1 MAARSRKSVGIAAAG
16 ALGAVLSLFAGVGQA
31 LADAAPAA
39 AAPPMNAYQ
48 GVLAI
53 DGGATAWMLTSTA
66 LVLFM
71 TLPGLAL
78 FYGGMV
84 RRKNII
90 ATITQSVAVSALVT
104 VLWFLVG
111 YSLSFTTHANAGL
124 NQFIGSFDAV
134 TLNGVTK
141 DSANGLAKNI
151 PEFLYF
157 SYQLTFAIITP
168 ALICGAF
175 AERMKFSALLLF
187 NALWTIFVYSPIAH
201 WVWGGGFLGTLGVI
215 DFAGGS
221 VVHVNAG
228 VAGLVCALFL
238 GPRHGFRRD
247 NMAPHNL
254 VLTMIGASMLLVGW
268 IGFNSG
274 SAIAA
279 DGLASVALLNTIL
292 APMCGALSWM
302 AVEWIDHK
310 KPTLLGMLSGIV
322 AGLVAITPAAGFVD
336 PKGAFIIGLVSGPV
350 CYAGAIWLKNW
361 LKYDDSLDAFGVHGI
376 GGMAGALLTGVLAT
390 KLINPAGADANIVKQ
405 ALGLGATI
413 AWSAVGTL
421 IILFICKFTTGLRVT
436 RDEEI
441 EGLDT
446 VLHGEALH
454 D

>member
-1 MAARSRKSVGIAAAG
+1 MRTARRIGAVFATALASLIPAAA
-16 ALGAVLSLFAGVGQA
+16 FA
-31 LADAAPAA
+31 ADAAAA
-39 AAPPMNAYQ
+39 AVKPSFAAYQ
-48 GVLAI
+48 APLAI
-53 DGGATAWMLTSTA
+53 DGAATAWMLTSTA

-84 RRKNII
+84 RRKNVI

-104 VLWFLVG
+104 VLWFAVG
-111 YSLSFTTHANAGL
+111 YSLSFS
-124 NQFIGSFDAV
+124 QGSAQSQPFLGGFDAFF
-134 TLNGVTK
+134 LNGVRPDT
-141 DSANGLAKNI
+141 ANGLAKTI
-151 PEFLYF
+151 PEYLYF
-157 SYQLTFAIITP
+157 AYQLTFAIITP
-168 ALICGAF
+168 ALITGAF

-187 NALWTIFVYSPIAH
+187 MSLWTVLIYSPIAH

-254 VLTMIGASMLLVGW
+254 VLTAIGASILLVGW
-268 IGFNSG
+268 IGFNAG
-274 SAIAA
+274 SAVAA
-279 DGLASVALLNTIL
+279 DALASVALLNTIL

-302 AVEWIDHK
+302 VVEWIQRK
-310 KPTLLGMLSGIV
+310 KPTLLGLLSGMV

-336 PKGAFIIGLVSGPV
+336 PKGAFIIGVVSGPV
-350 CYAGAIWLKNW
+350 CYAGAVWLKNW

-376 GGMAGALLTGVLAT
+376 GGIAGALLTGVLAS
-390 KLINPAGADANIVKQ
+390 KAVNPAGADATLLKQ
-405 ALGLGATI
+405 AIGLGATI
-413 AWSAVGTL
+413 VWSGVGTFV
-421 IILFICKFTTGLRVT
+421 ILWICKLTTGLKVT
-436 RDEEI
+436 KEEEI